1 MQEVC
6 AGHSV
11 AMSVVTKGTPHR
23 YVWQYLEDEKNWCD
37 VVGPRFGGT
46 NTSKLTVSDV
56 QKSDGGVYRC
66 AVYRQVHDQE
76 PLVSTLTI
84 LTVGE

>member
-1 MQEVC
+1 M
-6 AGHSV
+6 S
-11 AMSVVTKGTPHR
+11 MSVVTKGTPHR
-23 YVWQYLEDEKNWCD
+23 YVWQYSEDGEKNWCD

-76 PLVSTLTI
+76 PLVSSVTT
-84 LTVGE
+84 LTVGEYNRDPVI